1 MTVELNKQKE
11 EQRKIWEE
19 LQRSKVTLDT
29 KIQKL
34 TRKLKKVEA
43 KIQQMVRV

>member
-1 MTVELNKQKE
+1 MTGELNKQKE
-11 EQRKIWEE
+11 EQRKICEE
-19 LQRSKVTLDT
+19 LQRRKVTLDT

-34 TRKLKKVEA
+34 TRKLEKVEA